1 MKSIYHNAS
10 SRGHAAHGWL
20 DTYHTFS
27 FANYYDPK
35 RIHFGALRVLNDDT
49 IAGGK
54 GFDMHPHDNMEIIT
68 IPLKGSIE
76 HKDSMNNSSV
86 ISQGEIQVM
95 SAGTG
100 ILHSEYNH
108 EREKDLQ
115 LLQIWIFTNKK
126 NVEPRYQ
133 QISIKNIEKENQL
146 FQILSPEP
154 KNDGVWIYQDAWFHL
169 GYLEKNWQGTYQ
181 LKGKNHGVYAFVI
194 DGNISIENQ
203 TLNKRDGLG
212 IWDTQALQIKSESK
226 STLLL
231 MEVPMTF

>member
-1 MKSIYHNAS
+1 M
-10 SRGHAAHGWL
+10 
-20 DTYHTFS
+20 
-27 FANYYDPK
+27 
-35 RIHFGALRVLNDDT
+35 
-49 IAGGK
+49 
-54 GFDMHPHDNMEIIT
+54 
-68 IPLKGSIE
+68 
-76 HKDSMNNSSV
+76 
-86 ISQGEIQVM
+86 
-95 SAGTG
+95 
-100 ILHSEYNH
+100 
-108 EREKDLQ
+108 
-115 LLQIWIFTNKK
+115 
-126 NVEPRYQ
+126 EPRYQ